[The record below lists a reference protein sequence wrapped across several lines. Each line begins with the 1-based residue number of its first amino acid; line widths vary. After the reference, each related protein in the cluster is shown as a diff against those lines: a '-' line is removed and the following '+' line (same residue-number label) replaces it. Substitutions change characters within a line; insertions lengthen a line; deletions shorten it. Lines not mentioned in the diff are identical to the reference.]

1 MKNMCTILIA
11 ILFGS
16 TLNAQVDTAS
26 LVVKSD
32 ENVYLYRQNFKNEND
47 FDGGSVFNYFII
59 FNRKYSPIRFI
70 RKPLEVYTG
79 KQFRFVDMNQ
89 LDLNPSEIRRINN
102 WNTEDYEKRKKEAIL
117 LDSLLTTG
125 VELKEKYLL
134 TDNQQVKQDREDS
147 IRLSTEIKKLKLLG
161 IGIHYDWEEEQ
172 LLTTNSQ
179 SFKFEVYNFSKKEI
193 KYVYITLGMYN
204 RVDDIFAKK
213 QVTMVG
219 PIEPGD
225 FGSAE
230 FKNLQ
235 LSNVFEYALLNEV
248 KIQYIDGTVKIFTKT
263 NANNLRMSLNLQDY
277 LHND

>member
-1 MKNMCTILIA
+1 MKNICAILIT
-11 ILFGS
+11 IFFGS
-16 TLNAQVDTAS
+16 TINAQIDTAN

-47 FDGGSVFNYFII
+47 FDGGSLFKHFII
-59 FNRKYSPIRFI
+59 FNRLNSSIQFI
-70 RKPLEVYTG
+70 KRPLQVYAN
-79 KQFRFVDMNQ
+79 KQLRFVDMDQ
-89 LDLNPSEIRRINN
+89 LDLNPSEIKRINN
-102 WNTEDYEKRKKEAIL
+102 WKADDYERRKVEAIL

-134 TDNQQVKQDREDS
+134 IDNQQVKQDREDS
-147 IRLSTEIKKLKLLG
+147 IRLSNEYKKLKLLG
-161 IGIHYDWEEEQ
+161 IGIYYDWEEEQ

-179 SFKFEVYNFSKKEI
+179 SFKFDVYNFSKKDI

-219 PIEPGD
+219 PIESGG

-230 FKNLQ
+230 FKNLL

-263 NANNLRMSLNLQDY
+263 NANNLRMSLNLQSN

>member
-1 MKNMCTILIA
+1 MKNFCTILIA

-47 FDGGSVFNYFII
+47 FDGGSLFKHFII
-59 FNRKYSPIRFI
+59 FNRLNSSIQFI
-70 RKPLEVYTG
+70 KRPLQVYAN
-79 KQFRFVDMNQ
+79 KQLRFVDMDQ
-89 LDLNPSEIRRINN
+89 LDLNPSEIKRINN
-102 WNTEDYEKRKKEAIL
+102 WKADDYERRKVEAIL

-134 TDNQQVKQDREDS
+134 IDNQQVKHDREDS
-147 IRLSTEIKKLKLLG
+147 IRISNEYKELKLLG
-161 IGIHYDWEEEQ
+161 IGIYYDWEEEQ
-172 LLTTNSQ
+172 LLTTSSQ
-179 SFKFEVYNFSKKEI
+179 SFKFEVQNLSKKDI
-193 KYVYITLGMYN
+193 KYVYITLSMYN

-219 PIEPGD
+219 PIEPGG

-230 FKNLQ
+230 FKNLL

-248 KIQYIDGTVKIFTKT
+248 KIQYFDGTIKVFSKT
-263 NANNLRMSLNLQDY
+263 NAQNIRMSLNLQHY
-277 LHND
+277 LFDN